1 MKLKII
7 VAGDGGCGKS
17 TLIRRLV
24 IGEFTDKYIPTFYG
38 QNSFTIPFLT
48 NYGLIEI
55 LFFESSGS
63 EKWGPLRDY
72 QV

>member
-7 VAGDGGCGKS
+7 VSGDGGCGKS

-24 IGEFTDKYIPTFYG
+24 TGEFTDKYIPTFCG
-38 QNSFTIPFLT
+38 ENCFTIPFLT

-55 LFFESSGS
+55 LLVESSGS
-63 EKWGPLRDY
+63 EKFGPLRDY